1 VRRYPAPVLPLPDR
15 HQARRRLPRLLLG
28 LVLCGAG
35 VAGMVRARL
44 GLGPWDVFHQGLA
57 DRTGIA
63 IGTVSILV
71 GFLVLLA
78 WIPLHRGTSLALGV
92 GTLSNIVVIGLVID
106 VILAVSPDP
115 TSTPLRWALMLA
127 GPVLVGVGCGFYVG
141 AGLGPG
147 PRDGVMTGLAGHGV
161 PTWIARTGIELTALL
176 AGWLLGG
183 TVGIGTVW
191 FAVAIGPVVHLA
203 LAHLTIDPDDHVE
216 RITVVS
222 GE

>member
-1 VRRYPAPVLPLPDR
+1 
-15 HQARRRLPRLLLG
+15 
-28 LVLCGAG
+28 
-35 VAGMVRARL
+35 
-44 GLGPWDVFHQGLA
+44 
-57 DRTGIA
+57 
-63 IGTVSILV
+63 
-71 GFLVLLA
+71 
-78 WIPLHRGTSLALGV
+78 
-92 GTLSNIVVIGLVID
+92 
-106 VILAVSPDP
+106 
-115 TSTPLRWALMLA
+115 
-127 GPVLVGVGCGFYVG
+127 
-141 AGLGPG
+141 
-147 PRDGVMTGLAGHGV
+147 MTGLAGHGV